1 MKRISITLCALAALC
16 TLAPAQDAPYVDPGL
31 KKIVQVAI
39 VCKDIE
45 ASAQR
50 WSTILG
56 MPVPPISTTRP
67 GHEVK
72 VMYRGKPSEGQAKL
86 TFFNLGQVVLEL
98 IEPVGKNTSW
108 KQHLDEH
115 GEGVQHLGFQVVDP
129 EKAVDSLTAQ
139 GMPVFHRG
147 RYDKDNGDYIYMD
160 SAKALG
166 VVVELLHS
174 DAKK

>member
-1 MKRISITLCALAALC
+1 MKKALFLFCALTALPAL
-16 TLAPAQDAPYVDPGL
+16 TPAQDLVPVDPGL
-31 KKIVQVAI
+31 RKVVQVAI
-39 VCKDIE
+39 VCRDIE

-50 WSTILG
+50 WSKILG

-72 VMYRGKPSEGQAKL
+72 VMYKGKPSEGQAKL

-98 IEPVGKNTSW
+98 LQPVGKDTSW
-108 KQHLDEH
+108 KKYLDKH

-129 EKAVDSLTAQ
+129 GKAVAAFDAM
-139 GMPVFHRG
+139 GMPVLHRG
-147 RYDKDNGDYIYMD
+147 RYDKDNGDYIYID
-160 SAKALG
+160 TEKALA
-166 VVVELLHS
+166 VTVELLHS